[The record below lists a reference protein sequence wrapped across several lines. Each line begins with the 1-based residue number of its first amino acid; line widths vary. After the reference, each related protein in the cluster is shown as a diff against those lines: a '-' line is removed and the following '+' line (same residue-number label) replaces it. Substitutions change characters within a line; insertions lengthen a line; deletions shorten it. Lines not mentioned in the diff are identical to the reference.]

1 MGQRSKVEDLPVDVR
16 DELDQRL
23 FKGNFSGYLHLERWL
38 REHGYEIGKSSLHR
52 YGSRLEESM
61 AQLRRSTEQAKALV
75 AASPDE
81 AGDMTEATMRLMQEK
96 LFSLLMEVDLDPE
109 SADLA
114 KIAKALAPLA
124 RAQIA
129 LKKFSTEVRDRL
141 EKVVD
146 EQAKAQG
153 MTDEQAR
160 FWREKFLGVV
170 KT

>member
-16 DELDQRL
+16 DELDKRL
-23 FKGNFSGYLHLERWL
+23 FKGNFSHYKQLEVWL
-38 REHGYEIGKSSLHR
+38 AARGYEIGKSSLHR
-52 YGSRLEESM
+52 YGSRLEERM
-61 AQLRRSTEQAKALV
+61 AQLKRSTEQAKALV
-75 AASPDE
+75 AASPDD

-96 LFSLLMEVDLDPE
+96 LFSLLMEVDIDPE

-129 LKKFSTEVRDRL
+129 LKRFSTEVRERL
-141 EKVVD
+141 EKVVE
-146 EQAKAQG
+146 EQAVAQG
-153 MTDEQAR
+153 MNAEQAR